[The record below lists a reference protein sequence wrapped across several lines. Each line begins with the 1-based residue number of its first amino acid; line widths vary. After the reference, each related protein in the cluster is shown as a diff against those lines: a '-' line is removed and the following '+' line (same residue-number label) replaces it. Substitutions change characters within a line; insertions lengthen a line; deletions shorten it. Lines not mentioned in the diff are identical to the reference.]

1 MKKAGTT
8 FAGRRPARL
17 RPEKMPAAAG
27 VVLLIGV
34 VITPGEARDA
44 DSALAPAEPAL
55 PEHAAEPALP
65 RTEPA
70 PHETESDLPETA
82 TISPETELDAPEAAP
97 ASPEIENESPEAAMT
112 SAEGDQESY
121 EATTSSPEPPA
132 AIATCLSAIEATER
146 LTRDLPPGLLRAIG
160 ETESG
165 RSVDGDFGPWPW
177 TLNIAGEGSFFA
189 SRAAALDAAR
199 AALDTAE
206 GNVDLGCMQISET
219 WHGWAFPDLDA
230 MIEPMENAGYAAS
243 LLMSLH
249 ATHGTWRDAIAHYH
263 SGNPARGF
271 AYVDRVLDNWRR
283 VPDGAA
289 FIAADESLGD
299 VSRLAANL
307 VDLREIGDIEEEYFV
322 TVIVSERYEVATA
335 FALRDAEGRLYVS
348 LADLSDVPFG
358 DRYTLPLALYG
369 DNVLIDLSDTD
380 AFEARLDEETLL
392 LEIIARGGAFPVQV
406 MQSGD
411 IVRPEEFTPREPGG
425 HLNYRIAAGVSSDG
439 AVDASAVLSAFG
451 YSDNKTLRASV
462 LIDSTLSWRRLS
474 TSLTI
479 DDYEGRRQLV
489 LGDTTTPSGSAWGGS
504 RPIFGL
510 SWGTNLSFDPSFSTL
525 PEYSIFGV
533 TDIPAVARFL
543 VDGEPVRETQLAPG
557 PYQFSDLPF
566 PDQFGDMTVEV
577 EDVQGQVRYFKVP
590 YIRIPNLY
598 REGLHTFNYGIGF
611 EKVAS
616 SRPLGGFGGL
626 VGAAT
631 HRYGF
636 TDTFTGEI
644 HGQISA
650 GSVGLGV
657 TGDFALLEVNRFLS
671 STFAASYSELG
682 PGFQAAISYGSIR
695 RDAPSL
701 FSGSLRWT
709 SRDFHLGTTAPPAD
723 RDPSRLSLR
732 LTSSLGGMLP
742 FTLNYN
748 YRDTWQGAQNHSISA
763 GRSWSL
769 PDGWSLSMSG
779 NARFGAQGRTG
790 GVFVG
795 LSRSF
800 GSDRRTH
807 GHFSSSFANGARNLE
822 ATLQRP
828 KRSGVG
834 VGYYARVNGNPESSW
849 LRSANF
855 GVEGQTET
863 FNYAA
868 SGRVGV
874 DGYGATATLSGSIG
888 FLDGETFM
896 ASSLQSPY
904 ILVRSGEAQDLPIK
918 LNYNLLGETNS
929 SGLLVGDGLV
939 PFSRNRVEF
948 RPEDLG
954 FDFSISGVDHSRTVV
969 PVSIGGY
976 VVEFP
981 VSEQFPATVLLVDA
995 TGAPLPSGAVVFNL
1009 DTEEAAGVTMDG
1021 MAYFENVS
1029 DGQRLEADLGRF
1041 GRCETVLAIADDFE
1055 KFDEIGPFVCE

>member
-1 MKKAGTT
+1 
-8 FAGRRPARL
+8 
-17 RPEKMPAAAG
+17 MPAAAG
-27 VVLLIGV
+27 IVFIIGV
-34 VITPGEARDA
+34 VIAPGHARDA

-55 PEHAAEPALP
+55 LAHGGAEPTLPQPVPALP
-65 RTEPA
+65 EAEPG
-70 PHETESDLPETA
+70 S
-82 TISPETELDAPEAAP
+82 PEAAP
-97 ASPEIENESPEAAMT
+97 TPPEPELEPPEAEPISPEAEPEQPEAAPT
-112 SAEGDQESY
+112 SPEAELEPP
-121 EATTSSPEPPA
+121 EAEPTPPEPPA
-132 AIATCLSAIEATER
+132 AIDTCLSAIETTER

-165 RSVDGDFGPWPW
+165 RSIGGDFGPWPW
-177 TLNIAGEGSFFA
+177 TLNIAGEGRFFA

-230 MIEPMENAGYAAS
+230 MIDPLENTGYAAS

-271 AYVDRVLDNWRR
+271 AYVERVLENWRR
-283 VPDGAA
+283 EPDGTT
-289 FIAADESLGD
+289 FIAADESLAD

-307 VDLREIGDIEEEYFV
+307 VDLREIGEIEAEYFV

-348 LADLSDVPFG
+348 LADLAGVPFG

-380 AFEARLDEETLL
+380 AFEARLDEETLV
-392 LEIIARGGAFPVQV
+392 LEIIARGGAFPTQV
-406 MQSGD
+406 MRSGD
-411 IVRPEEFTPREPGG
+411 IVRPEEFTPRQPGG
-425 HLNYRIAAGVSSDG
+425 HLNYSIAAAVGSDG
-439 AVDASAVLSAFG
+439 AVDASAVLSALG
-451 YSDNKTLRASV
+451 YWDNRTLRASV
-462 LIDSTLSWRRLS
+462 LIDDAPSWKRLS

-479 DDYEGRRQLV
+479 DNYEDRSQLV
-489 LGDTTTPSGSAWGGS
+489 LGDTTTPGASGWGS
-504 RPIFGL
+504 RRPIFGL
-510 SWGTNLSFDPSFSTL
+510 SWGTNLSFDPAFSTL
-525 PEYSIFGV
+525 PDYSIFGV

-543 VDGEPVRETQLAPG
+543 VDGEAVRETQLAPG

-566 PDQFGDMTVEV
+566 PDQFGDLTVEV

-616 SRPLGGFGGL
+616 NHPLGGFGGL

-636 TDTFTGEI
+636 TDTFTGEF

-650 GSVGLGV
+650 GSIGLGV
-657 TGDFALLEVNRFLS
+657 TGDFALLEANRFLS

-682 PGFQAAISYGSIR
+682 PGFQAALSYGSIR
-695 RDAPSL
+695 RDAPSPL
-701 FSGSLRWT
+701 SGSLRFT
-709 SRDFHLGTTAPPAD
+709 SRDFHLGTTAPAAD
-723 RDPSRLSLR
+723 RAPPRFSLQ
-732 LTSSLGGMLP
+732 LTSSLGGTLP
-742 FTLNYN
+742 FALNYN
-748 YRDTWQGAQNHSISA
+748 YADTWTGAQNHSISA

-769 PDGWSLSMSG
+769 SDGWSLSMSG
-779 NARFGAQGRTG
+779 NASIGSEGRSG
-790 GVFVG
+790 GVFLG

-800 GSDRRTH
+800 GSQSRTH
-807 GHFSSSFANGARNLE
+807 SHFSGSFANGTRNLE

-834 VGYYARVNGNPESSW
+834 VGSYARVSGNPEAAL
-849 LRSANF
+849 LRNASF
-855 GVEGQTET
+855 GVEGEAER

-874 DGYGATATLSGSIG
+874 DGYGASATLSGSIG

-896 ASSLQSPY
+896 AASLASPY
-904 ILVRSGEAQDLPIK
+904 VLVRSGEARELPIR
-918 LNYNLLGETNS
+918 LNHNLLGETDS
-929 SGLLVGDGLV
+929 TGLLVGDGLV
-939 PFSRNRVEF
+939 PFSRNLVEF
-948 RPEDLG
+948 HPEDLG
-954 FDFSISGVDHSRTVV
+954 FDFSISGVDYFRTVV

-981 VSEQFPATVLLVDA
+981 VTEQFPATVLLVDP
-995 TGAPLPSGAVVFNL
+995 TGTPLPSGAVVFNL
-1009 DTEEAAGVTMDG
+1009 ETKEAAGVTMDG
-1021 MAYFENVS
+1021 MAYFENVG
-1029 DGQRLEADLGRF
+1029 DGQRLKADLGRF

-1055 KFDEIGPFVCE
+1055 KFDEIGPFICE